1 MWRNRSGSWRAGLA
15 LAVLG
20 ALFIIGIGCGHL
32 FAGSTMA
39 TGFGLP
45 DPPAGDAG
53 GFFVIKGVRDLAT
66 GLLLF
71 ALLAAR
77 QWAAVPVVMAV
88 FAVIPLGDAVNVIA
102 HRGSVG
108 TALRVH
114 ALTTALMLVAAALLT
129 RGRPVAGVPAK
140 RMTPTMVPLS
150 GVSGGE
156 VGSRDG

>member
-1 MWRNRSGSWRAGLA
+1 MWRHRSGSWRAGLA

-20 ALFIIGIGCGHL
+20 ALFIIGIGCGYL

-39 TGFGLP
+39 TSFGLP

-71 ALLAAR
+71 ALMTAR

-88 FAVIPLGDAVNVIA
+88 FALIPLGDAVNVMA
-102 HRGSVG
+102 HRGSLV
-108 TALRVH
+108 TALCVH
-114 ALTTALMLVAAALLT
+114 ALTAALMLISAALLT
-129 RGRPVAGVPAK
+129 LGRSAGTVPTM
-140 RMTPTMVPLS
+140 RITPTTAPVS
-150 GVSGGE
+150 GVSGDDAVRRG
-156 VGSRDG
+156 R